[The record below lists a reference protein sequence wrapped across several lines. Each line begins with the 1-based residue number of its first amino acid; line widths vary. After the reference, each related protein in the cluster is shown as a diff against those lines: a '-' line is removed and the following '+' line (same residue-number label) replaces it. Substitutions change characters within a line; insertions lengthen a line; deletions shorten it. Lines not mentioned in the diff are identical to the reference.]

1 MANDFLLHFLFVY
14 SFDAILGGEQE
25 VADGKRISLPGLGTF
40 KLNYRAARK
49 GRNPA
54 SGEEI
59 DIRALYV
66 PSFSAS
72 KTFKDMCNPD
82 R

>member
-1 MANDFLLHFLFVY
+1 LFDH
-14 SFDAILGGEQE
+14 SSDAILGGEQE
-25 VADGKRISLPGLGTF
+25 VADGKRLSLPGLGTF